1 MKKKKK
7 NPVVIALFILFI
19 IYLALFITQSTGYY
33 ELKRHN
39 EMLLTKESMKKFEE
53 DVRNGKDVS
62 LSDYTH
68 VKNQDYSSKMGDIGN
83 KASEIIEKVMTKG
96 IKTSFGVLGRLL
108 G

>member
-7 NPVVIALFILFI
+7 NPVVIILSVLFI

-33 ELKRHN
+33 ELKKHN
-39 EMLLTKESMKKFEE
+39 EMLLTKESMRKFEE

-62 LSDYTH
+62 LSDYTF
-68 VKNQDYSSKMGDIGN
+68 VNNRDYSSKVGDIGN
-83 KASEIIEKVMTKG
+83 KTSSIIENIMTKG

-108 G
+108 S